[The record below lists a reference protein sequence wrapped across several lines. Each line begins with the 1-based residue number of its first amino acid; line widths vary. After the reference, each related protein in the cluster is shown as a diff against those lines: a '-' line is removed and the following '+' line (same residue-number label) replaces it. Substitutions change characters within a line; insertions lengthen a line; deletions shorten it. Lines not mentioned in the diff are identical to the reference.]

1 MMVLGGS
8 EGSSVSS
15 HQLSKTIQ
23 AFIEDVEE
31 PSADLVRY
39 KEGWRFGAVGCR
51 FVSSPQPWKKQSG
64 ARKAL
69 AKDLIS

>member
-8 EGSSVSS
+8 EGSSVSIR
-15 HQLSKTIQ
+15 QTIR